1 MYHKYTVFSF
11 PACLPGGF
19 LCGFLA
25 FLPLPGIAFLHN
37 LLKSPAAALGFSDN
51 NSYLWMQKM
60 SFANIKQNRIQ

>member
-1 MYHKYTVFSF
+1 VPARRISF
-11 PACLPGGF
+11 
-19 LCGFLA
+19 CGFLA